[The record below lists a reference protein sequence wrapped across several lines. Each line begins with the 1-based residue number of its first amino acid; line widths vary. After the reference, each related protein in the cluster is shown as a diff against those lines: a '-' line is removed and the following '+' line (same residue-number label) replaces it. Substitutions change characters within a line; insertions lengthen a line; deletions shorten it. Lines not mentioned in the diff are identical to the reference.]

1 MSSILN
7 EIAAS
12 KRELVARRKRETSEQ
27 ALLDQARAREPLDF
41 AGAIAD
47 KVHAGENAVIAEVKK
62 ASPSKGLIRP
72 DFDPVAIARAYEAGG
87 AACLSVLTDE
97 RYFQGAN
104 RDLTDIRAQVRLP
117 ILRKDF
123 MLDPWQVAEARAIGA
138 DAILIILAMV
148 DDALAAEL
156 AAAARELG
164 LAVLPEVHDAAEL
177 ERALRLETPLIG
189 INNRDLHTFETRLDT
204 TLDLLAEIP
213 EGRIIVTES
222 GIFTRADIE
231 RMNAAGV
238 HAFLIGESLMR
249 QPDPG
254 AALRALI
261 A

>member
-1 MSSILN
+1 MNSILN
-7 EIAAS
+7 EIAAY
-12 KRELVARRKRETSEQ
+12 KRELVARRKRETPEAALLEQ
-27 ALLDQARAREPLDF
+27 AQARTPLDF
-41 AGAIAD
+41 TGAIAA
-47 KVHAGENAVIAEVKK
+47 KVRAGDNAVIAEVKK

-72 DFDPVAIARAYEAGG
+72 DFDPGAIAEGYAQGG
-87 AACLSVLTDE
+87 AACLSVLTDA

-104 RDLTDIRAQVRLP
+104 HYLTDIRTQVRLP

-123 MLDPWQVAEARAIGA
+123 MLDPWQVIEARAIGA

-148 DDALAAEL
+148 EDALAADL
-156 AAAARELG
+156 AAAARGLG

-177 ERALRLETPLIG
+177 ERALRLNTRLIG
-189 INNRDLHTFETRLDT
+189 INNRNLHTFETSLDT

-213 EGRIIVTES
+213 EDRIVVTES
-222 GIFTRADIE
+222 GIRTRTHIA
-231 RMNAAGV
+231 RMNDAGV

-254 AALRALI
+254 AALADLL